1 MNKLIE
7 KSETSQSRI
16 VFPGDLND
24 HDTLFGGKAMQWMD
38 EVAYITAIR
47 YARKT
52 MVTVTINEV
61 HFISPIKSGSI
72 VQING
77 RIVEVGNVKVL
88 IGVDMYCEEMITGK
102 REKAINAMFTFAA
115 VNHENKPV
123 RIK

>member
-47 YARKT
+47 YSGKK
-52 MVTVTINEV
+52 MVTVTVNEV
-61 HFISPIKSGSI
+61 YFLNPVKSGSI
-72 VQING
+72 V
-77 RIVEVGNVKVL
+77 
-88 IGVDMYCEEMITGK
+88 
-102 REKAINAMFTFAA
+102 
-115 VNHENKPV
+115 
-123 RIK
+123 